1 MQNLKLFI
9 KETKKEKAQFQ
20 GINFFFLLFSF
31 LMGNL
36 FGINLKYIFLNN
48 FCLFIVPIILE
59 FINMS
64 TSNILVTKTINKKKL
79 LKINRLLSILNSI
92 KRGFLLGIFLEAFK
106 VGS

>member
-1 MQNLKLFI
+1 MENLKWFI

-20 GINFFFLLFSF
+20 GIKFFFLLFSF

-48 FCLFIVPIILE
+48 FSLFIVPIILE
-59 FINMS
+59 LINMS
-64 TSNILVTKTINKKKL
+64 TSNILLKKTKNKKI

>member
-1 MQNLKLFI
+1 MENLKLFI

-48 FCLFIVPIILE
+48 FSL
-59 FINMS
+59 
-64 TSNILVTKTINKKKL
+64 SNI
-79 LKINRLLSILNSI
+79 
-92 KRGFLLGIFLEAFK
+92 
-106 VGS
+106 

>member
-9 KETKKEKAQFQ
+9 KETKKEQAQFQ

-48 FCLFIVPIILE
+48 FSLFIVPIILE
-59 FINMS
+59 LINMS
-64 TSNILVTKTINKKKL
+64 TSNILLTKTINKKKL